1 MWTRFGF
8 VGLWGYSTKISH
20 KAARAKSKFPHQWAE
35 KSNLEQF
42 RKCGRNIPE
51 SARGQKLQRSKLQ
64 SGLSSRAK
72 HGGPVFSA
80 VSGSIKDLATVP
92 GSCNHLGPPNLMTF
106 APAFV
111 FLSVLNVYSFAIEFW
126 GCICYF
132 RSKWISR
139 AKFFTFPGDGRPRRG
154 WIACNMQWL
163 FLLFW
168 MKNLLQNDEVI
179 QNFEVWA
186 GVEKRG
192 QEWKNTFLW
201 HHQPPV
207 MQNFGILLV

>member
-1 MWTRFGF
+1 MNNFYQTQ
-8 VGLWGYSTKISH
+8 I
-20 KAARAKSKFPHQWAE
+20 
-35 KSNLEQF
+35 
-42 RKCGRNIPE
+42 
-51 SARGQKLQRSKLQ
+51 KLLSCLQ
-64 SGLSSRAK
+64 SGLSSCAK

-168 MKNLLQNDEVI
+168 MKNLLQTEYYQDSPP
-179 QNFEVWA
+179 QDCPP
-186 GVEKRG
+186 RG
-192 QEWKNTFLW
+192 QFWGGECWYPGISRLPTPIMCCFLCS
-201 HHQPPV
+201 
-207 MQNFGILLV
+207 

>member
-1 MWTRFGF
+1 MPRPRF
-8 VGLWGYSTKISH
+8 S
-20 KAARAKSKFPHQWAE
+20 A
-35 KSNLEQF
+35 LEF
-42 RKCGRNIPE
+42 SDFCIE
-51 SARGQKLQRSKLQ
+51 LQ

-72 HGGPVFSA
+72 HGGTVFSA

-111 FLSVLNVYSFAIEFW
+111 FLSVLNVYSFAIEFG

-154 WIACNMQWL
+154 
-163 FLLFW
+163 
-168 MKNLLQNDEVI
+168 
-179 QNFEVWA
+179 
-186 GVEKRG
+186 
-192 QEWKNTFLW
+192 
-201 HHQPPV
+201 
-207 MQNFGILLV
+207 

>member
-1 MWTRFGF
+1 MAVFSNFQSYQFDVRNFKARLIKT
-8 VGLWGYSTKISH
+8 IS
-20 KAARAKSKFPHQWAE
+20 FP
-35 KSNLEQF
+35 
-42 RKCGRNIPE
+42 I
-51 SARGQKLQRSKLQ
+51 Q

-111 FLSVLNVYSFAIEFW
+111 FLSVLNVYSFAIEFG

-154 WIACNMQWL
+154 
-163 FLLFW
+163 
-168 MKNLLQNDEVI
+168 
-179 QNFEVWA
+179 
-186 GVEKRG
+186 
-192 QEWKNTFLW
+192 
-201 HHQPPV
+201 
-207 MQNFGILLV
+207 

>member
-1 MWTRFGF
+1 
-8 VGLWGYSTKISH
+8 
-20 KAARAKSKFPHQWAE
+20 
-35 KSNLEQF
+35 
-42 RKCGRNIPE
+42 
-51 SARGQKLQRSKLQ
+51 
-64 SGLSSRAK
+64 
-72 HGGPVFSA
+72 
-80 VSGSIKDLATVP
+80 
-92 GSCNHLGPPNLMTF
+92 MTF

-111 FLSVLNVYSFAIEFW
+111 FLSVLNVYSFAIEF
-126 GCICYF
+126 GGRICYF
-132 RSKWISR
+132 QSKWISR

-179 QNFEVWA
+179 QNFEVWT

-207 MQNFGILLV
+207 MQNFGILLVYLKQGWQINIWTNFLWKHCPMKAILVFKVTMLQLRRGAISCFKLMGFKPFNTFF